1 MSTQFSLVFVVY
13 MEDRVDFS
21 NAFFFF
27 SFYYNYF
34 IYFSR
39 YVRFCSFCV
48 SIFQSRYF
56 LELTSVIRVS
66 SYYLSCYDCLF
77 RSFIKI
83 DSFFFCFSANVLDC
97 EIFSSSYRLKCE
109 ISSSI
114 SSSISLIL
122 LMVRFSSYKCDLNKF
137 ID

>member
-1 MSTQFSLVFVVY
+1 MSTQCSLDFVVY
-13 MEDRVDFS
+13 MEDRVDF
-21 NAFFFF
+21 NNDFFFF

-34 IYFSR
+34 IYLYS
-39 YVRFCSFCV
+39 YVFFCSYCV
-48 SIFQSRYF
+48 SIFQRGYF

-77 RSFIKI
+77 KSLIKI
-83 DSFFFCFSANVLDC
+83 DSFFFCFSANVFDC

-114 SSSISLIL
+114 SNYISLIL
-122 LMVRFSSYKCDLNKF
+122 LIVRFSSYKCDLNKF